1 VTVASGISWSNCSI
15 NIRSGDQAT
24 NYFKLDQ
31 LELRTS
37 VEDLR
42 VFKFLAERGYGAMLL
57 SRYPSLRKYFS
68 QFLQLP
74 IAAERGSD
82 GLLVVIELN
91 RKLDRGDLTQLP
103 ADALSHISLLPN
115 GTYLVDSPRRS
126 ATHKSGFRLRNGDGG
141 NVPASHTT
149 SP

>member
-1 VTVASGISWSNCSI
+1 MASGISWSNCSL

-24 NYFKLDQ
+24 NYFKVDQ

-42 VFKFLAERGYGAMLL
+42 VFKLLAE
-57 SRYPSLRKYFS
+57 
-68 QFLQLP
+68 
-74 IAAERGSD
+74 
-82 GLLVVIELN
+82 
-91 RKLDRGDLTQLP
+91 RGDLTQLP

-115 GTYLVDSPRRS
+115 GTYFVDSPRRS